1 MSCFLQILRIRQW
14 KTNEFFTKLKKKI
27 INTCRWHIKEWTILR
42 HASADVG
49 AFVVIFWKPS
59 TSSQDL
65 GSNLSMVVIEK
76 GTKSAKRFQKKILL
90 WNLLSS
96 HTIISFWNLHL
107 VNIKTDD
114 WSVAWRKN
122 KNKTKKTMY
131 HTLTDF
137 LLLVSWI
144 IFLAS
149 IHFSFHSQLC

>member
-1 MSCFLQILRIRQW
+1 MIRINFKTWAVSCRSCVSDNEKLMSSLQ
-14 KTNEFFTKLKKKI
+14 NKKKI

-59 TSSQDL
+59 TSPQEL

-114 WSVAWRKN
+114 WSVASQ
-122 KNKTKKTMY
+122 KTKTKQKKLFI
-131 HTLTDF
+131 TL
-137 LLLVSWI
+137 
-144 IFLAS
+144 
-149 IHFSFHSQLC
+149 